1 MKKELK
7 ISTLSIVC
15 VLCTTIA
22 MPSFGASAVRSIGG
36 AGTYS
41 SASSA
46 ATAGA
51 KTSSGSTNSVRAGSL
66 RATGAKP
73 TASTSSTRAATTSP
87 RLSIGKYLGGATTMG
102 KPSTG
107 SGTINPGQSASG
119 NLQTRIEVLE
129 EFMGFTETGTPIK
142 DTVAGLV
149 VDVEQLQKDLND
161 MTDGGYRISVEE
173 KDGKLTINQGDNEI
187 WSGEF
192 ATVDGLQALEDK
204 INEIVIPD
212 LTDYAKKADL
222 DGLLTSAD
230 LSDLESAVSALEL
243 VDESMDAAIKALQ
256 GGMIT
261 ADDLN
266 AKVNELK
273 AVDAD
278 LQAAIN
284 ELKNSTPST
293 DGLVNKEYVDGLIG
307 ELESADAALS
317 DAIAA
322 IEKPDVDKAYVDAA
336 VADLNTAISNLQNA
350 DSAMAQ
356 TIAGLETLVANA
368 ATKEEIK
375 DFITSSAVD
384 AKIDAAVA
392 GFATDEEVKDFVSS
406 GKLQEEIAK
415 LATKSEIENF
425 MNSTQVSDA
434 IANATKDLLTAADV
448 AEFVKSGDMTTAI
461 ADATKDFATETELSN
476 AKSELQAAID
486 QINAGNVEL
495 TNYYTKAEADAMFA
509 TKAEIPEVPTSVSE
523 LTNDAGYLTSA
534 DLTTLSDDI
543 DANAAGVAENAAD
556 IVSLESAVQ
565 SAASEAADAKL
576 AAGTAQNMA
585 DLNAADIKELQ
596 DAGYITAG
604 ALTEYAKRTE
614 LKPVAISGSYND
626 LTDKPDLTQYVTEA
640 TVEQSVNTAINAYE
654 IPDGSITAD
663 KIQAGAVTSD
673 KINTEAAAGEMV
685 MLMSNGDGTS
695 SWVSVSVDAE

>member
-15 VLCTTIA
+15 VLCTAMA

-51 KTSSGSTNSVRAGSL
+51 KTTSGSTNSVRAGSL
-66 RATGAKP
+66 RTTAAKP
-73 TASTSSTRAATTSP
+73 VASTSSTRAAASP
-87 RLSIGKYLGGATTMG
+87 RLSIGKYLSGVGATG
-102 KPSTG
+102 KPSVSTG
-107 SGTINPGQSASG
+107 GSSSGTINPGQA
-119 NLQTRIEVLE
+119 E
-129 EFMGFTETGTPIK
+129 
-142 DTVAGLV
+142 
-149 VDVEQLQKDLND
+149 VEQHVTKLEKALGLDEYEGNFGDLVIDIEQMQKDIAVLTGEMPLIEFEDGVLTVVQDGKSEEIDLND
-161 MTDGGYRISVEE
+161 Y
-173 KDGKLTINQGDNEI
+173 
-187 WSGEF
+187 F
-192 ATVDGLQALEDK
+192 ASADALQALEDK

-212 LTDYAKKADL
+212 LAGYAKLTDL
-222 DGLLTSAD
+222 DGFLTTAD
-230 LSDLESAVSALEL
+230 LSDLEDAVAALEV

-266 AKVNELK
+266 AKVDELK
-273 AVDAD
+273 AVDAG

-293 DGLVNKEYVDGLIG
+293 EGLVNKEYVDGIKSS
-307 ELESADAALS
+307 LEAADVALQNAI
-317 DAIAA
+317 DAI
-322 IEKPDVDKAYVDAA
+322 ERPDVNKAYVDG
-336 VADLNTAISNLQNA
+336 VIADLNNAISGLQSA
-350 DSAMAQ
+350 DTTMAQ
-356 TIAGLETLVANA
+356 TIAGLEARLANV

-375 DFITSSAVD
+375 DFMTSSAVD
-384 AKIDAAVA
+384 AKIQEL
-392 GFATDEEVKDFVSS
+392 ATKGEIADLVSS
-406 GKLQEEIAK
+406 GELQTEIAK
-415 LATKSEIENF
+415 LATKDEIANF
-425 MNSTQVSDA
+425 VNSTEVSDA
-434 IANATKDLLTAADV
+434 IKNATKDLPTAKDV
-448 AEFVKSGDMTTAI
+448 ADFVKSGDMTTAI
-461 ADATKDFATETELSN
+461 ANATNGLATKQELAD

-495 TNYYTKAEADAMFA
+495 TNYYTKADADAKFA
-509 TKAEIPEVPTSVSE
+509 TKADIPEVPTSVSQ
-523 LTNDAGYLTSA
+523 LTNDAGYLTSN
-534 DLTTLSDDI
+534 DLTGLQDSI
-543 DANAAGVAENAAD
+543 DANTAGVAENAAD
-556 IVSLESAVQ
+556 IDDLESAVQ
-565 SAASEAADAKL
+565 AAASEAADAKL

-614 LKPVAISGSYND
+614 LSNVAMSGSYND
-626 LTDKPDLTQYVTEA
+626 LKDTPDLTQYVTE
-640 TVEQSVNTAINAYE
+640 TQVEQSVNNAINAYE

-663 KIQAGAVTSD
+663 KIQNGAVTSE
-673 KINTEAAAGEMV
+673 KINTQAAAGEMV

-695 SWVSVSVDAE
+695 SWVSVTVDE

>member
-1 MKKELK
+1 MKKEFK

-15 VLCTTIA
+15 VLCTAVA
-22 MPSFGASAVRSIGG
+22 MPSFGASAVRSLGG

-46 ATAGA
+46 AAGS
-51 KTSSGSTNSVRAGSL
+51 KTSSGTASAARAGSL
-66 RATGAKP
+66 RTTAAKP
-73 TASTSSTRAATTSP
+73 ATSTSSTRVAATSP
-87 RLSIGKYLGGATTMG
+87 RLSIGKYLGGATTVG
-102 KPSTG
+102 KPA

-149 VDVEQLQKDLND
+149 IDVEQLQEDLND

-173 KDGKLTINQGDNEI
+173 EDGKLTINQGDNEI

-192 ATVDGLQALEDK
+192 ATVDGLQALQDK
-204 INEIVIPD
+204 IDEIVIPD
-212 LTDYAKKADL
+212 LAGYAKLTDL
-222 DGLLTSAD
+222 DGFLTTAD
-230 LSDLESAVSALEL
+230 LSDLEDAVAALEL
-243 VDESMDAAIKALQ
+243 VDGSMDAAIKALQ

-266 AKVNELK
+266 AKVDELK
-273 AVDAD
+273 AVDAG

-284 ELKNSTPST
+284 DLKNSTPST
-293 DGLVNKEYVDGLIG
+293 EGLVNKEYVDGIKSS
-307 ELESADAALS
+307 LESADIALQK
-317 DAIAA
+317 AIDA

-336 VADLNTAISNLQNA
+336 INNLNNAISGLQGA
-350 DSAMAQ
+350 DSTMAQ
-356 TIAGLETLVANA
+356 AIAGLETRLANA

-375 DFITSSAVD
+375 DFITSAAVE
-384 AKIDAAVA
+384 AKIQDL
-392 GFATDEEVKDFVSS
+392 ATR
-406 GKLQEEIAK
+406 GEIADLVSNGELQAEIAN
-415 LATKSEIENF
+415 LATKSEIANF
-425 MNSTQVSDA
+425 VNSTQVSDA
-434 IANATKDLLTAADV
+434 ITNATKDLLTADDIAD
-448 AEFVKSGDMTTAI
+448 FVKSGDMTTAI
-461 ADATKDFATETELSN
+461 ENATNGLATQQNLAD
-476 AKSELQAAID
+476 AKSELQSAID
-486 QINAGNVEL
+486 KINAGNVEL
-495 TNYYTKAEADAMFA
+495 TNYYTKADADAKFA
-509 TKAEIPEVPTSVSE
+509 TKDEIPEVPTSVSQ
-523 LTNDAGYLTSA
+523 LTNDAGYLTSN
-534 DLTTLSDDI
+534 DLTGLQDSI

-556 IVSLESAVQ
+556 IVELDSAVQ
-565 SAASEAADAKL
+565 AAASEAADAKL

-585 DLNAADIKELQ
+585 DLNAADIKVLQ

-614 LKPVAISGSYND
+614 LSAVATSGSYED
-626 LTDKPDLTQYVTEA
+626 LTDKPDLTQYVTE
-640 TVEQSVNTAINAYE
+640 TQVEQSVNTAINAYE

-663 KIQAGAVTSD
+663 KIQNGAVTSD

-695 SWVSVSVDAE
+695 SWVSVTVDE

>member
-46 ATAGA
+46 ATAGS
-51 KTSSGSTNSVRAGSL
+51 KSSSGSTNSVRAGSL
-66 RATGAKP
+66 RATAAKP
-73 TASTSSTRAATTSP
+73 TASTSSTRTATTSP
-87 RLSIGKYLGGATTMG
+87 RLSIGKYLSGVGATG

-107 SGTINPGQSASG
+107 GSSSGSMGVGQ
-119 NLQTRIEVLE
+119 
-129 EFMGFTETGTPIK
+129 
-142 DTVAGLV
+142 AG
-149 VDVEQLQKDLND
+149 VEQRVTKLEKALGLDEYDGDFGSLVIDIEQMQKDIAALTGEMPLIEFEDGVLTVVQDGKSEEIDLND
-161 MTDGGYRISVEE
+161 Y
-173 KDGKLTINQGDNEI
+173 
-187 WSGEF
+187 F
-192 ATVDGLQALEDK
+192 ASADGLQALEDK

-230 LSDLESAVSALEL
+230 LSDLEVAVSALEL

-307 ELESADAALS
+307 ELESADEALS

-322 IEKPDVDKAYVDAA
+322 IEKPDVNKAYVDSAIA
-336 VADLNTAISNLQNA
+336 NLNTAISNLQNA

-368 ATKEEIK
+368 ATKDEIK

-392 GFATDEEVKDFVSS
+392 GLATDEEVQDFVSS

-415 LATKSEIENF
+415 LATKDS
-425 MNSTQVSDA
+425 
-434 IANATKDLLTAADV
+434 IANFVNSEQVAAAINDATKDLLTAADI

-461 ADATKDFATETELSN
+461 ENATKDLATKTELSN
-476 AKSELQAAID
+476 AKSELQDAIE
-486 QINAGNVEL
+486 QIGAGNIEL

-534 DLTTLSDDI
+534 DLTTLSDEV
-543 DANAAGVAENAAD
+543 DANAVGVAENAAD

-604 ALTEYAKRTE
+604 ALTEYAKRNE
-614 LKPVAISGSYND
+614 LKPVATSGSYND
-626 LTDKPDLTQYVTEA
+626 LTDKPDLTQYVTTTQVDT
-640 TVEQSVNTAINAYE
+640 TVSNAMNAYE

-695 SWVSVSVDAE
+695 SWVSVSVEE